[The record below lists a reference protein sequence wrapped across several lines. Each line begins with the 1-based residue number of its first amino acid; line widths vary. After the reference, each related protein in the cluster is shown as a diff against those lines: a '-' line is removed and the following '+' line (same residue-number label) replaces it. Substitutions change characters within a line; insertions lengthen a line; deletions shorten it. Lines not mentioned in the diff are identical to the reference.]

1 MDRVP
6 LSEVQEKTV
15 TKTEAPEQVG
25 NQVVDKTIDEMRDM
39 RMLSLLFGYD
49 GESFDGNLSKAMA
62 IWDWATSDGSQG
74 PDAYMRVKEALR
86 GMSGTKGELINK
98 AYVWTSLQGNIDNLK
113 KEQSVLEE

>member
-6 LSEVQEKTV
+6 LSEVQEKTTTV
-15 TKTEAPEQVG
+15 EAPETLG
-25 NQVVDKTIDEMRDM
+25 NQVVDKTISEMRDM
-39 RMLSLLFGYD
+39 RMLSLLFGFD
-49 GESFDGNLSKAMA
+49 GDNFDGNLSKAMA